1 MTAGVIVFVGVT
13 TGSVTVGGTRFVG
26 VGAGTEGVEDALGV
40 GGPFEVVGIL
50 CGGIAIFVGG
60 TGGDLFDGVA

>member
-26 VGAGTEGVEDALGV
+26 VVAGTEVVEDVLGV
-40 GGPFEVVGIL
+40 GGPNEVVGIL
-50 CGGIAIFVGG
+50 CGGVAIFVGE
-60 TGGDLFDGVA
+60 TGGVLFDGVA